1 MEIIARFREGG
12 RHTTQCILIQLVASE
27 EHQVSA
33 RYPAD
38 TQYCWSA
45 LEEQL
50 LVRHMKAGHSKA
62 KPNNTAKLNK
72 TNEDL
77 WDQVQVPNYVQRRA
91 EGVGARKGGGGGEWG
106 PLCHPTTTLLSPCR
120 DTRLRYHSITQP

>member
-1 MEIIARFREGG
+1 MQEL
-12 RHTTQCILIQLVASE
+12 HTETQMHTYIETDSAPNSAHIDMVQFTLVQRVASE

-50 LVRHMKAGHSKA
+50 LVRHMKA
-62 KPNNTAKLNK
+62 P
-72 TNEDL
+72 
-77 WDQVQVPNYVQRRA
+77 
-91 EGVGARKGGGGGEWG
+91 
-106 PLCHPTTTLLSPCR
+106 
-120 DTRLRYHSITQP
+120 